1 MGGRKG
7 RHNWLD
13 LVRGE
18 VLGKGKHMKVGLRV
32 SGEVEKRGEPHGV
45 GFCDTGRN
53 RKSEAKPIG
62 IGA

>member
-1 MGGRKG
+1 
-7 RHNWLD
+7 
-13 LVRGE
+13 
-18 VLGKGKHMKVGLRV
+18 MKVGLRV